1 LRQGVLSCRGAA
13 DAENAGCR
21 RTRPALAVKGAGKPG
36 LRPGGAGR
44 EGGVF
49 GTLSAKTAMPVFRQ
63 GDSAMKLTILRHPV
77 LWIITAALLLS
88 MALPAHAVRIKD
100 IASFSGVRDNQLI
113 GYGLVVGL
121 AGTGDKKDAV
131 FTLSS
136 MKNMMDR
143 MGIGVDS
150 SALKT
155 KNVASVMVTARMP
168 VSAKPGTR
176 LDVTVSSV
184 GDATS
189 LLGGVL
195 LQTALKGVDGK
206 IYTLAQG
213 SLTVGG
219 FSSQGKAASVSKNIS
234 TVGIIPGGGIVE
246 RGIPFEFNQQD
257 KLTLHLRTADFSTAQ
272 QVAERVNGAMG
283 GPFARAIDDMSIT
296 MDIPAQYRNNMVPL
310 MASIENLDVSP
321 DTAAKVVV
329 DEKTGTVVLGRDV
342 RITRTAVA
350 HGNLQ
355 ITVQEGEQV
364 SQPGPFSQGQTV
376 VTPTTETNV
385 REENRHLVIVEGAT
399 LQELVDGLNSIG
411 ATPRDLISILR
422 TMQVSGALL
431 AELEVI

>member
-1 LRQGVLSCRGAA
+1 MGRGL
-13 DAENAGCR
+13 AEQ
-21 RTRPALAVKGAGKPG
+21 
-36 LRPGGAGR
+36 
-44 EGGVF
+44 F
-49 GTLSAKTAMPVFRQ
+49 GMLSAIPFVPVFRQ
-63 GDSAMKLTILRHPV
+63 GVCAMKLTILRHPIF
-77 LWIITAALLLS
+77 WITTAALLVCW
-88 MALPAHAVRIKD
+88 ALPAQAVRIKD
-100 IASFSGVRDNQLI
+100 IATFSGVRDNQLI

-121 AGTGDKKDAV
+121 AGTGDKKDSV

-143 MGIGVDS
+143 MGVGVDA
-150 SALKT
+150 SALKI

-184 GDATS
+184 GDASS
-189 LLGGVL
+189 LMGGVL

-206 IYTLAQG
+206 VYTLAQG
-213 SLTVGG
+213 ALTVGG
-219 FSSQGKAASVSKNIS
+219 FSASGKAASTTKNIA

-257 KLTLHLRTADFSTAQ
+257 KLTLNLRVGDFSTAQ
-272 QVAERVNGAMG
+272 QIAERLNGAMG
-283 GPFARAIDDMSIT
+283 GRYARAVDATSVT
-296 MDIPAQYRNNMVPL
+296 MDVPPQYRNNLVPL
-310 MASIENLDVSP
+310 MASVENLDVSP
-321 DTAAKVVV
+321 DTSAKVVV

-342 RITRTAVA
+342 RISRAAVA

-355 ITVQEGEQV
+355 ITVQESEQV

-376 VTPTTETNV
+376 VTPQTETNV
-385 REENRHLVIVEGAT
+385 REEARHLMMVEGAT
-399 LQELVDGLNSIG
+399 LQELVDGLNAIG

-422 TMQVSGALL
+422 TMQASGSLH

>member
-1 LRQGVLSCRGAA
+1 
-13 DAENAGCR
+13 
-21 RTRPALAVKGAGKPG
+21 
-36 LRPGGAGR
+36 
-44 EGGVF
+44 
-49 GTLSAKTAMPVFRQ
+49 
-63 GDSAMKLTILRHPV
+63 MKLTLPRWVAV
-77 LWIITAALLLS
+77 LSAVLMLS
-88 MALPAHAVRIKD
+88 HAWPAQAVRIKD
-100 IASFSGVRDNQLI
+100 IATFSGVRDNQLI

-121 AGTGDKKDAV
+121 AGTGDKKDSV

-143 MGIGVDS
+143 MGVGVDS
-150 SALKT
+150 SSLKI

-189 LLGGVL
+189 LMGGVL

-213 SLTVGG
+213 ALTVGG
-219 FSSQGKAASVSKNIS
+219 FSASGKAASTSKNVA

-246 RGIPFEFNQQD
+246 RSIPFEFNQQN
-257 KLTLHLRTADFSTAQ
+257 KLTLNLRIGDFSTAQ
-272 QVAERVNGAMG
+272 QIAERLNGAMG
-283 GPFARAIDDMSIT
+283 GPYARAVDATSVV
-296 MDIPAQYRNNMVPL
+296 MDVPPQYRNNLVPL
-310 MASIENLDVSP
+310 MASVENLDVNP

-342 RITRTAVA
+342 RVSRAAVA

-355 ITVQEGEQV
+355 ITVQESEQV

-376 VTPTTETNV
+376 VTPQTEANI
-385 REENRHLVIVEGAT
+385 REEQRHLVMVEGAT
-399 LQELVDGLNSIG
+399 LQELVDGHTAIG
-411 ATPRDLISILR
+411 ATPRDHISILR
-422 TMQVSGALL
+422 AMQASGSLHAD
-431 AELEVI
+431 LEVI

>member
-1 LRQGVLSCRGAA
+1 
-13 DAENAGCR
+13 
-21 RTRPALAVKGAGKPG
+21 
-36 LRPGGAGR
+36 
-44 EGGVF
+44 
-49 GTLSAKTAMPVFRQ
+49 
-63 GDSAMKLTILRHPV
+63 MKLTLPRWVAV
-77 LWIITAALLLS
+77 LSAVLMLS
-88 MALPAHAVRIKD
+88 HAWPAQAVRIKD
-100 IASFSGVRDNQLI
+100 IATFSGVRDNQLI

-121 AGTGDKKDAV
+121 AGTGDKKDSV

-143 MGIGVDS
+143 MGLGVDS
-150 SALKT
+150 SSLKI
-155 KNVASVMVTARMP
+155 KNVASVMVTPRMP

-189 LLGGVL
+189 LMGGVL

-213 SLTVGG
+213 ALTVGG
-219 FSSQGKAASVSKNIS
+219 FSASGKAASTSKNVA

-246 RGIPFEFNQQD
+246 RSIPFEFNQQN
-257 KLTLHLRTADFSTAQ
+257 KLTLNLRIGDFSTAQ
-272 QVAERVNGAMG
+272 QIAERLNGAMG
-283 GPFARAIDDMSIT
+283 GPYARAVDATSVV
-296 MDIPAQYRNNMVPL
+296 MDVPPQYRNNLVPL
-310 MASIENLDVSP
+310 MASVENLDVNP

-342 RITRTAVA
+342 RVSRAAVA

-355 ITVQEGEQV
+355 ITVQESEQV

-376 VTPTTETNV
+376 VTPQTEANI
-385 REENRHLVIVEGAT
+385 REEQRHLVMVEGAT
-399 LQELVDGLNSIG
+399 LQELVDGLNAIG

-422 TMQVSGALL
+422 AMQASGSLHAD
-431 AELEVI
+431 LEVI

>member
-1 LRQGVLSCRGAA
+1 
-13 DAENAGCR
+13 
-21 RTRPALAVKGAGKPG
+21 
-36 LRPGGAGR
+36 
-44 EGGVF
+44 
-49 GTLSAKTAMPVFRQ
+49 
-63 GDSAMKLTILRHPV
+63 MKLTLPRWVAV
-77 LWIITAALLLS
+77 LSAVLMLS
-88 MALPAHAVRIKD
+88 HAWPAQAVRIKD
-100 IASFSGVRDNQLI
+100 IATFSGVRDNQLI

-121 AGTGDKKDAV
+121 AGTGDKKDSV

-143 MGIGVDS
+143 MGVGVDS
-150 SALKT
+150 SSLKI

-189 LLGGVL
+189 LMGGVL
-195 LQTALKGVDGK
+195 LQPALKGVDGK

-213 SLTVGG
+213 ALTVGG
-219 FSSQGKAASVSKNIS
+219 FSASGKAASTSKNVA

-246 RGIPFEFNQQD
+246 RSIPFEFNQQN
-257 KLTLHLRTADFSTAQ
+257 KLTLNLRIGDFSTAQ
-272 QVAERVNGAMG
+272 QIAERLNGAMG
-283 GPFARAIDDMSIT
+283 GPYARAVDATSVV
-296 MDIPAQYRNNMVPL
+296 MDVPPQYRNNLVPL
-310 MASIENLDVSP
+310 MASVENLDVNP

-342 RITRTAVA
+342 RVSRAAVA

-355 ITVQEGEQV
+355 ITVQESEQV

-376 VTPTTETNV
+376 VTPQTEANI
-385 REENRHLVIVEGAT
+385 REEQRHLVMVEGAT
-399 LQELVDGLNSIG
+399 LQELVDGLNAIG

-422 TMQVSGALL
+422 AMQASGSLHAD
-431 AELEVI
+431 LEVI

>member
-1 LRQGVLSCRGAA
+1 
-13 DAENAGCR
+13 
-21 RTRPALAVKGAGKPG
+21 
-36 LRPGGAGR
+36 
-44 EGGVF
+44 
-49 GTLSAKTAMPVFRQ
+49 
-63 GDSAMKLTILRHPV
+63 MKLTLPRWVAV
-77 LWIITAALLLS
+77 LSAVLMLS
-88 MALPAHAVRIKD
+88 HAWPAQAVRIKD
-100 IASFSGVRDNQLI
+100 IATFSGVRDNQLI

-121 AGTGDKKDAV
+121 AGTGDKKDSV

-143 MGIGVDS
+143 MGVGVDS
-150 SALKT
+150 SSFKI

-189 LLGGVL
+189 LMGGVL

-213 SLTVGG
+213 ALTVGG
-219 FSSQGKAASVSKNIS
+219 FSASGKAASTSKNVA

-246 RGIPFEFNQQD
+246 RSIPFEFNQQN
-257 KLTLHLRTADFSTAQ
+257 KLTLNLRIGDFSTAQ
-272 QVAERVNGAMG
+272 QIAERLNGAMG
-283 GPFARAIDDMSIT
+283 GPYARAVDATSVV
-296 MDIPAQYRNNMVPL
+296 MDVPPQYRNNLVPL
-310 MASIENLDVSP
+310 MASVENLDVNP

-342 RITRTAVA
+342 RVSRAAVA

-355 ITVQEGEQV
+355 ITVQESEQV

-376 VTPTTETNV
+376 VTPQTEANI
-385 REENRHLVIVEGAT
+385 REEQRHLVMVEGAT
-399 LQELVDGLNSIG
+399 LQELVDGLNAIG

-422 TMQVSGALL
+422 AMQASGSLHAD
-431 AELEVI
+431 LEVI

>member
-1 LRQGVLSCRGAA
+1 
-13 DAENAGCR
+13 
-21 RTRPALAVKGAGKPG
+21 
-36 LRPGGAGR
+36 
-44 EGGVF
+44 
-49 GTLSAKTAMPVFRQ
+49 
-63 GDSAMKLTILRHPV
+63 MKLTLPRWVAV
-77 LWIITAALLLS
+77 LSAVLMLS
-88 MALPAHAVRIKD
+88 HAWPAQAVRIKD
-100 IASFSGVRDNQLI
+100 IATFSGVRDNQLI

-121 AGTGDKKDAV
+121 AGTGDKKDSV

-143 MGIGVDS
+143 MGVGVDS
-150 SALKT
+150 SSLKI

-189 LLGGVL
+189 LMGGVL

-213 SLTVGG
+213 ALTVGG
-219 FSSQGKAASVSKNIS
+219 FSASGKAASTSKNVA

-246 RGIPFEFNQQD
+246 RSIPFEFNQQN
-257 KLTLHLRTADFSTAQ
+257 KLTLNLRIGDFSTAQ
-272 QVAERVNGAMG
+272 QIAERLNGAMG
-283 GPFARAIDDMSIT
+283 GPYARAVDATSVV
-296 MDIPAQYRNNMVPL
+296 MDVPPQYRNNLVPL
-310 MASIENLDVSP
+310 MASVENLDVNP

-342 RITRTAVA
+342 RVSRAAVA
-350 HGNLQ
+350 HGNLE
-355 ITVQEGEQV
+355 ITLQESEQV

-376 VTPTTETNV
+376 VTPQTEANI
-385 REENRHLVIVEGAT
+385 REEQRHLVMVEGAT
-399 LQELVDGLNSIG
+399 LQELVDGLNAIG

-422 TMQVSGALL
+422 AMQASGSLHAD
-431 AELEVI
+431 LEVI